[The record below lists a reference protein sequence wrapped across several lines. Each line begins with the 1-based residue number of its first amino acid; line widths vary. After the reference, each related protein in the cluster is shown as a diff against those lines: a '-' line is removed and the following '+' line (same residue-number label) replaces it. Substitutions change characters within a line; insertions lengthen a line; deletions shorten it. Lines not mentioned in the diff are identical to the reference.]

1 MLLRNNLSD
10 EGKYMRDSDSQVALD
25 RIEERNQWVLG
36 WVVCAT
42 VSISAVAMIALDWA
56 RRTPMGKFAAVSFIF
71 FLVVYPSAIAIRRR
85 MRKAVTPGWVLLSGY
100 ILLML
105 ALQAFGPLAHAR

>member
-1 MLLRNNLSD
+1 MK
-10 EGKYMRDSDSQVALD
+10 GQYMHDSDTQLALD

-36 WVVCAT
+36 WIVCAT
-42 VSISAVAMIALDWA
+42 VSILAFAMIALDWA
-56 RRTPMGKFAAVSFIF
+56 HRTRMGKFAAVSFIL
-71 FLVVYPSAIAIRRR
+71 FLVVYPTAIAIRRR

-105 ALQAFGPLAHAR
+105 ALQAFGPLTYAR